1 MAQYVLLLHGADF
14 KHYSP
19 EEMQKILAKYI
30 GWADDL
36 RRRGIHRGGEELNRT
51 GRILRLQNGQ
61 VVDGPFTET
70 KEAVGGFFMF
80 EAKDYNEAV
89 TISKDCPHFQYGGYV
104 ELREVIPH

>member
-1 MAQYVLLLHGADF
+1 MAQYVLLLHGGEF

-19 EEMQKILAKYI
+19 EEMQEILTKYL

-36 RRRGIHRGGEELNRT
+36 RRRGIHRGGEELDNT
-51 GRILRLQNGQ
+51 GRILKLQNGQ
-61 VVDGPFTET
+61 IVDGPFTET

-80 EAKDYNEAV
+80 EAKDYTEAV
-89 TISKDCPHFQYGGYV
+89 KISKDCPHFHYDGHV